1 MTESDKTGRN
11 IAASVRAR
19 LLNKARAERL
29 DFNLLITRYALEP
42 MTLAV
47 VIEALREFLLPVLA
61 AFAAGNGFDRQWRA
75 GAGWDRIK

>member
-47 VIEALREFLLPVLA
+47 VIEALREFLLPVLT
-61 AFAAGNGFDRQWRA
+61 AGDGLDRQWRA
-75 GAGWDRIK
+75 GAGWGAA